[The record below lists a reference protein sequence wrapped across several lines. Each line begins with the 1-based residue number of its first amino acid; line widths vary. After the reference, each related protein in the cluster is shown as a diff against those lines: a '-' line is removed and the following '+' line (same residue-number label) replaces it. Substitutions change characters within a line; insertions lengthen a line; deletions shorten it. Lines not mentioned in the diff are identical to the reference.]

1 MSEIKQISAHSE
13 NIDKVIDALATSIEK
28 GLSEAEAQSRL
39 EKYGKNELIKEKGKT
54 ALQIFI
60 GQFKSFLVY
69 LLLFAIAISIVIG
82 MWEASQ
88 GGEAWSSEY
97 TDAIVIAAILIANAA
112 LGFYQEYQAEK
123 SMESL
128 KKLAPHFA
136 KVRREGKISEI
147 AVEDVALGDIILF
160 EDGDKFPA
168 DLRLIREFSLYVD
181 EAILTGESAPVKKQ
195 LDIVDKKLILA
206 DRINLGYM
214 NTIITRGN
222 GEGIVIGTGMNTE
235 IGKIAKSLQQEVQE
249 PSPFQVEVNRFGKL
263 LGITI
268 LLICAGVFI
277 TE

>member
-13 NIDKVIDALATSIEK
+13 NIDKVIDALGTSIEK

-69 LLLFAIAISIVIG
+69 LLLFAIAISIIIG
-82 MWEASQ
+82 IWEGAQ
-88 GGEAWSSEY
+88 PGAEEWSSEY
-97 TDAIVIAAILIANAA
+97 TDAIVIGAILIANAA

-181 EAILTGESAPVKKQ
+181 EAILTGESAPVKK
-195 LDIVDKKLILA
+195 
-206 DRINLGYM
+206 
-214 NTIITRGN
+214 
-222 GEGIVIGTGMNTE
+222 
-235 IGKIAKSLQQEVQE
+235 S
-249 PSPFQVEVNRFGKL
+249 
-263 LGITI
+263 
-268 LLICAGVFI
+268 
-277 TE
+277 